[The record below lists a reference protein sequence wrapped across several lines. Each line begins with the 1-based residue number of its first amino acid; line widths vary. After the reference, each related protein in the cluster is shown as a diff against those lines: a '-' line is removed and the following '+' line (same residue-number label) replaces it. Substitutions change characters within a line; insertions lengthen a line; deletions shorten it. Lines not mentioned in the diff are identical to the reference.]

1 MAGAIYNDF
10 SQFSALR
17 ADAAQNPNAA
27 LEEVAAQ
34 FESIFLQQMLKSMR
48 DATVKSDLFDSSQ
61 METYQSMADQQLALQ
76 LAEQGG
82 IGLARMMVEQM
93 QTSGLVDEAKGS
105 EGAPSADL
113 KSAESKGF
121 ELKGSESTA
130 PRSKEFRLEVA
141 NAYELR
147 SDD

>member
-1 MAGAIYNDF
+1 MNGAIYNDF
-10 SQFSALR
+10 TQFTTLR
-17 ADAAQNPNAA
+17 AEATKNPNAA

-34 FESIFLQQMLKSMR
+34 FESIFLQQMLKSLR

-61 METYQSMADQQLALQ
+61 MDTYQSMADQQLAVQ

-93 QTSGLVDEAKGS
+93 QTRGLVAAGIDHADVGTKDI
-105 EGAPSADL
+105 SAD
-113 KSAESKGF
+113 A
-121 ELKGSESTA
+121 
-130 PRSKEFRLEVA
+130 A

-147 SDD
+147 SGN

>member
-1 MAGAIYNDF
+1 M
-10 SQFSALR
+10 
-17 ADAAQNPNAA
+17 
-27 LEEVAAQ
+27 AAQ

-61 METYQSMADQQLALQ
+61 MDTYQGMADQQLAVQ

-93 QTSGLVDEAKGS
+93 QTRGLVGDSGGPEQTDGTDHTDV
-105 EGAPSADL
+105 G
-113 KSAESKGF
+113 
-121 ELKGSESTA
+121 T
-130 PRSKEFRLEVA
+130 KEIRYAAA

-147 SDD
+147 SGK

>member
-1 MAGAIYNDF
+1 MSGAIYNDF
-10 SQFSALR
+10 TQFTTLR
-17 ADAAQNPNAA
+17 AEATKNPNAA

-61 METYQSMADQQLALQ
+61 METYQNMADQQLAVQ

-93 QTSGLVDEAKGS
+93 QTRGLVTESSSVKLAD
-105 EGAPSADL
+105 SADH
-113 KSAESKGF
+113 AEVTIQEIG
-121 ELKGSESTA
+121 STA
-130 PRSKEFRLEVA
+130 ADAYVERSG
-141 NAYELR
+141 N
-147 SDD
+147 

>member
-1 MAGAIYNDF
+1 MGGAIYNDF
-10 SQFSALR
+10 SQFTTLR
-17 ADAAQNPNAA
+17 AEATKNPNAA

-61 METYQSMADQQLALQ
+61 IDTYQSMADQQLAVQ

-93 QTSGLVDEAKGS
+93 QTRGLVADRSGPEQTAGS
-105 EGAPSADL
+105 NHADV
-113 KSAESKGF
+113 G
-121 ELKGSESTA
+121 T
-130 PRSKEFRLEVA
+130 KEIHSVAA

-147 SDD
+147 SGN

>member
-17 ADAAQNPNAA
+17 ADAAKNPNAA
-27 LEEVAAQ
+27 LEEVASQ

-105 EGAPSADL
+105 EGAPSTDL
-113 KSAESKGF
+113 KSAESKIF

-130 PRSKEFRLEVA
+130 SRSKEFRLEVA